1 MHIFFI
7 RHGESFNNALTD
19 TSLRVADPPLTERGR
34 AQAQRLGAFVATGGH
49 LSLSER
55 SSGQPF
61 DKIICSP
68 MLRTMQTAQ
77 PACTALGL
85 PMRVWVDV
93 HEVGGVWVDGEPHC
107 GGMSRTEMA
116 SQFPDAVLSDSVT
129 EQGWWQGGQETA
141 AHGRGRAIEVAAALK
156 KRAHESALAGQDEQ
170 RVAIV
175 SHGDFMSA
183 IVKAMTDHLP
193 SWGIYYEHS
202 NTAITRFRLQPELC
216 RVGYLN
222 RIDHIDDAELVSP

>member
-61 DKIICSP
+61 DEIICSP

-129 EQGWWQGGQETA
+129 EQGWWQGG
-141 AHGRGRAIEVAAALK
+141 RAIEVAAALK

-202 NTAITRFRLQPELC
+202 NTAITRFRLQAELC